1 MLLDTVKITESNRI
15 DPTAYLEGR
24 GFTVRREGR
33 HLSVRAGGDE
43 RYRITQN
50 SDGRWVA
57 CDKTGQRHRRQH
69 RPGARP
75 GTHPRLFGGRRP
87 TGRRAGDRAR
97 TDPRNRP
104 GAPVP
109 PACRRPAPTARP
121 GGSTCK
127 GGASRWRRWTTPS
140 GRVSCATPGAACCS
154 SDGMSG
160 ARRVTSVS
168 G

>member
-43 RYRITQN
+43 HYRITQK

-57 CDKTGQRHRRQH
+57 CDQTGNGIGDNIALVRDLEPTLGFLEAVARLAAGPVASREPIPEPPRRT
-69 RPGARP
+69 RPARCP
-75 GTHPRLFGGRRP
+75 
-87 TGRRAGDRAR
+87 
-97 TDPRNRP
+97 
-104 GAPVP
+104 
-109 PACRRPAPTARP
+109 RPAPTATP

-127 GGASRWRRWTTPS
+127 GGASRWRRWTTPN
-140 GRVSCATPGAACCS
+140 GRASCATPGAACGS
-154 SDGMSG
+154 SGGMSG
-160 ARRVTSVS
+160 VRRVTSVS
-168 G
+168 A